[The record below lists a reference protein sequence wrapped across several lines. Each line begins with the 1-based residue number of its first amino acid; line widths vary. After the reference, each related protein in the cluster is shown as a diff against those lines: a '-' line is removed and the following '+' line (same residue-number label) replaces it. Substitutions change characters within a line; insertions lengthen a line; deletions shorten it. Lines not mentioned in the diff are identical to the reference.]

1 MQSFACIFTEEPDKR
16 FQSIEVGEYIKT
28 ECSLSNTRREEGGQ
42 EEWKE
47 WRSVVPYRVEVNTA
61 WI

>member
-28 ECSLSNTRREEGGQ
+28 ECSLSNTRREGGGQ
-42 EEWKE
+42 EE

-61 WI
+61 

>member
-28 ECSLSNTRREEGGQ
+28 ECGLSNTRREGGGQ
-42 EEWKE
+42 EE